1 MKSNRSVFRPTRV
14 FTWHEKWRPF
24 AHELR
29 FALRVIL
36 FFALLFLASRL
47 WAQSPPPCDPPAPS
61 RIISPETNGATATR
75 RPATLPYVREAD
87 VMWSK
92 RVWRTLDMREKM
104 NHPYYYPETPHHGL
118 MSLFDVVRSGLLGG
132 CINAFD
138 NPAIDDEFTT
148 KMSAEAI
155 AGLLN
160 SVDYIEVEDP
170 NNPGTYRIDTIRTT
184 LQTSE
189 IMAWW
194 VKEDWFFDKQRS
206 VMDVRI
212 IGLCPLQAK
221 RDPQTGEVMGYKP
234 LFWVYYPQL
243 RPLLVK
249 HEAFLGQNFFP
260 RLSYDDLLLK
270 RFFSSYVH
278 KESNVYDRTINGYTQ
293 GLDAMYESERVKET
307 IRNYES
313 DLWHY

>member
-1 MKSNRSVFRPTRV
+1 MKINRSGIRIVRTISLQ
-14 FTWHEKWRPF
+14 EKWRPF
-24 AHELR
+24 RHELQ
-29 FALRVIL
+29 FALRIIL
-36 FFALLFLASRL
+36 FFALLFLASQL
-47 WAQSPPPCDPPAPS
+47 WAQTPPPCETAPPTT
-61 RIISPETNGATATR
+61 IISPGASGATTMR
-75 RPATLPYVREAD
+75 RPAVLPFVREAD

-104 NHPYYYPETPHHGL
+104 NHPYYYPETPHNGL
-118 MSLFDVVRSGLLGG
+118 MSLFDLVRSGVLGG
-132 CINAFD
+132 CVTAFD
-138 NPAIDDEFTT
+138 NPAIDDEFRV
-148 KMSAEAI
+148 KMSAEAV
-155 AGLLN
+155 ADLLN
-160 SVDYIEVEDP
+160 SVEMYEVEDP
-170 NNPGTYRIDTIRTT
+170 NNPGTYRMDTVRTT
-184 LQTSE
+184 IQTSE

-221 RDPQTGEVMGYKP
+221 TDPQTGEVMGYKP
-234 LFWVYYPQL
+234 LFWIYYPQL

-249 HEAFLGQNFFP
+249 QEAFLGQNFFP
-260 RLSYDDLLLK
+260 LLSFDDLLLK

-278 KESNVYDRTINGYTQ
+278 KESNVYDRTVNSYTQ
-293 GLDAMYESERVKET
+293 GIEAMYEAERVKED